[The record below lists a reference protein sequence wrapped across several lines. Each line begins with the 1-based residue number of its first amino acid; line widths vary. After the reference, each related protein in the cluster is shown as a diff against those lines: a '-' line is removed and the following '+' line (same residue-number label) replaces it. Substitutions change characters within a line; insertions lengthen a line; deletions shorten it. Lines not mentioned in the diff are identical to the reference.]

1 MSLHIVTGTV
11 TAVVTAAVTGI
22 RTGTVVVNKSVFVSF
37 NNICMRRLLPFLTM
51 AKTGVYH
58 FRRMN
63 ESIVTIRHVTI
74 CSEIYICTL

>member
-11 TAVVTAAVTGI
+11 TAAVTVTGI
-22 RTGTVVVNKSVFVSF
+22 RTGTRTVVVNKSVFVSF

-63 ESIVTIRHVTI
+63 ESIVTSRHDMF
-74 CSEIYICTL
+74 YLCTL